1 MKIGVDYYPEHWDPA
16 IWEQDAQQ
24 MQAAG
29 ITLMR
34 GDPAL
39 VADAIDIS
47 RRSYSKIR
55 QNLFWAFIYNIIGI
69 PVAAGLFYL
78 PFDLKLN
85 PMIGAFAM
93 SFSSVFVV
101 SNALRLRWF
110 KAKHLSHTEPDTAQ
124 SYAETPAKKISKGAI
139 EMEKVLN
146 IEGMV
151 CMNCVKH
158 VDKALREIQGIREV
172 SVSLENKS
180 AQVQLN
186 QDVPDE
192 VLKAAIEDAGYQVV
206 GIQ

>member
-1 MKIGVDYYPEHWDPA
+1 MNANV
-16 IWEQDAQQ
+16 
-24 MQAAG
+24 
-29 ITLMR
+29 
-34 GDPAL
+34 
-39 VADAIDIS
+39 
-47 RRSYSKIR
+47 SKLLNE

-110 KAKHLSHTEPDTAQ
+110 KAKHTSHAKPDVDRVYEQTTIIN
-124 SYAETPAKKISKGAI
+124 ESKGAI
-139 EMEKVLN
+139 QMEKVLN

-158 VDKALREIQGIREV
+158 VDKALREIQGIKDV
-172 SVSLENKS
+172 KVSLEDKT
-180 AQVQLN
+180 AQVQLGE
-186 QDVPDE
+186 DVPDD

-206 GIQ
+206 SIQ